1 MADTVQQPVKYEDV
15 TQLRGRISWGA
26 IFGGMVIALAAYL
39 ILTLLFLGIGVSL
52 NENAIRS
59 NAFTIAAVVAA
70 VVTVVAS
77 MFLGGWVT
85 TQLTAGETQREAVIH
100 GVLCWAAFTGSILCM
115 AASTARTGYA
125 ALVSGAMVVQ
135 NAPAGGQN
143 IEPALRNARLNPSQE
158 QVDQVRAYLN
168 DPRNQEMAKDTA
180 MAVTWGALIGTLLS
194 MGAAVGGALAGCGPS
209 FRLFPVAHHERREII
224 IAR

>member
-15 TQLRGRISWGA
+15 MQLRSRISWGA
-26 IFGGMVIALAAYL
+26 IFGGMVVALSAYL
-39 ILTLLFLGIGVSL
+39 ILTLLFMGIGVSL
-52 NENAIRS
+52 NENAIRT
-59 NAFTIAAVVAA
+59 NAFGIAAVVAA
-70 VVTVVAS
+70 VVTVVAA

-125 ALVSGAMVVQ
+125 ALVSGAVVVQ
-135 NAPAGGQN
+135 NAPAQN
-143 IEPALRNARLNPSQE
+143 VEPALRNARLSQE

-168 DPRNQEMAKDTA
+168 DPRNQEMGKETA
-180 MAVTWGALIGTLLS
+180 MAVVWGALIGTLLS
-194 MGAAVGGALAGCGPS
+194 MGSAIGGALAGCGPS

>member
-15 TQLRGRISWGA
+15 TQLRSRISWGA

-39 ILTLLFLGIGVSL
+39 ILTLLFMGIGVSL

-59 NAFTIAAVVAA
+59 NAFGIAAVVAA
-70 VVTVVAS
+70 VVTVVAA

-85 TQLTAGETQREAVIH
+85 TQLTAGETHREAVIH

-125 ALVSGAMVVQ
+125 ALVSGAVVVQ
-135 NAPAGGQN
+135 NAPAGQN
-143 IEPALRNARLNPSQE
+143 IEPALRNARLNQE

-168 DPRNQEMAKDTA
+168 DPRNQEMAKDTV

>member
-15 TQLRGRISWGA
+15 TQLRSRISWGA
-26 IFGGMVIALAAYL
+26 IFGGMVIALSAYL
-39 ILTLLFLGIGVSL
+39 ILTLLFAGIGVSL
-52 NENAIRS
+52 NEHAIRT
-59 NAFTIAAVVAA
+59 NAFGIAAVVAA
-70 VVTVVAS
+70 VITVVAS

-100 GVLCWAAFTGSILCM
+100 GVLCWAAFTGSMMCM
-115 AASTARTGYA
+115 AVSTARSGYA
-125 ALVSGAMVVQ
+125 ALVSGALVAQ
-135 NAPAGGQN
+135 NTPTQQN
-143 IEPALRNARLNPSQE
+143 WEPALRQAGLTPE
-158 QVDQVRAYLN
+158 KIDQVRAAAN
-168 DPRNQEMAKDTA
+168 DPRNQEMTKEAA
-180 MAVTWGALIGTLLS
+180 MAVVWGTLIGTLLS

>member
-1 MADTVQQPVKYEDV
+1 MADTIQPPVKYEDV
-15 TQLRGRISWGA
+15 TQLRSRISWGA
-26 IFGGMVIALAAYL
+26 IFGGMGIAMAAYL
-39 ILTLLFLGIGVSL
+39 ILTLLFMGIGVSL

-59 NAFTIAAVVAA
+59 NAFGIAAIVAA
-70 VVTVVAS
+70 VITVVLS

-100 GVLCWAAFTGSILCM
+100 GVLCWAAFTGAMLLM
-115 AASTARTGYA
+115 AAGTVRSGYA

-135 NAPAGGQN
+135 NAPAGGPN
-143 IEPALRNARLNPSQE
+143 VEPAMRNARLSQE

-168 DPRNQEMAKDTA
+168 DPRNQEMTKDTA

-194 MGAAVGGALAGCGPS
+194 MGAAIGGALAGCGPS

>member
-15 TQLRGRISWGA
+15 TQLRSRISWGA
-26 IFGGMVIALAAYL
+26 IFGGMVVALSAYL
-39 ILTLLFLGIGVSL
+39 ILTLLFMGIGVSL
-52 NENAIRS
+52 NENAIRT
-59 NAFTIAAVVAA
+59 NAFGIAAVVAA
-70 VVTVVAS
+70 VVTVVAA

-125 ALVSGAMVVQ
+125 ALVSGAVVVQ
-135 NAPAGGQN
+135 NAPAQN
-143 IEPALRNARLNPSQE
+143 VEPALRNARLSQE

-168 DPRNQEMAKDTA
+168 DPRNQEMGKETA
-180 MAVTWGALIGTLLS
+180 MAVVWGALIGTLLS
-194 MGAAVGGALAGCGPS
+194 MGSAIGGALAGCGPS
-209 FRLFPVAHHERREII
+209 FRLFPVARHERREII

>member
-15 TQLRGRISWGA
+15 TQLRSRISWGA
-26 IFGGMVIALAAYL
+26 IFGGMVVALSAYL
-39 ILTLLFLGIGVSL
+39 ILTLLFMGIGVSL
-52 NENAIRS
+52 NENAIRT
-59 NAFTIAAVVAA
+59 NAFGIAAVVAA
-70 VVTVVAS
+70 VVTVVAA

-125 ALVSGAMVVQ
+125 ALVSGAVVVQ
-135 NAPAGGQN
+135 NAPAQN
-143 IEPALRNARLNPSQE
+143 VEPALRNARLSQE

-168 DPRNQEMAKDTA
+168 DPRNQEMGKETA
-180 MAVTWGALIGTLLS
+180 MAVVWGALIGTLLS